1 MSHLWIL
8 KKAFDSVN
16 RSALWAVLRIAGV
29 NGKMYRALK
38 GIYTSV
44 SACVRDKCIY
54 TDFFKRPRGVERGC
68 LLSPLMYSFFI
79 NDLAVELSKIGKHGI
94 QLIPGAIEIFML
106 LFADD
111 VIPLLVKYTS
121 RITEPVEPFED

>member
-1 MSHLWIL
+1 ML
-8 KKAFDSVN
+8 
-16 RSALWAVLRIAGV
+16 
-29 NGKMYRALK
+29 
-38 GIYTSV
+38 
-44 SACVRDKCIY
+44 
-54 TDFFKRPRGVERGC
+54 
-68 LLSPLMYSFFI
+68 SFFI
-79 NDLAVELSKIGKHGI
+79 NELAVELSKNGKHGI